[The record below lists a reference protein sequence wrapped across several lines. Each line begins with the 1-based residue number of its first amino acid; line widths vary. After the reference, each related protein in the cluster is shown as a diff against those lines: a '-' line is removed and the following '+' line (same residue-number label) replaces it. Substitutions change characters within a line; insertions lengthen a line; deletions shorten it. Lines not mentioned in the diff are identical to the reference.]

1 MQRMLTHIE
10 KGVSMKKLFT
20 SIIVLISTCI
30 LTACEPDTQPSNY
43 KTTSALG
50 NFTIIEENNTPG
62 NTYIIIKH
70 DETGVLY
77 LISNYN
83 LNTATMT
90 PILKTDGTPYTV
102 EDLRSDKYYN

>member
-1 MQRMLTHIE
+1 
-10 KGVSMKKLFT
+10 MKKLFT

-43 KTTSALG
+43 RTTSSLG

-62 NTYIIIKH
+62 NRYAIVKH

-77 LISNYN
+77 LVLNYN
-83 LNTATMT
+83 SSSTTIT
-90 PILKTDGTPYTV
+90 PILKADGTPYIV
-102 EDLRSDKYYN
+102 EDLRSDRYYN

>member
-1 MQRMLTHIE
+1 
-10 KGVSMKKLFT
+10 MKKLFT

-50 NFTIIEENNTPG
+50 NFTIIEENNTPA
-62 NTYIIIKH
+62 NKYLIIKH

-77 LISNYN
+77 LVSNYN
-83 LNTATMT
+83 LNTATMA
-90 PILKTDGTPYTV
+90 PILKIDETPYTV
-102 EDLRSDKYYN
+102 EDLRSDRHYN